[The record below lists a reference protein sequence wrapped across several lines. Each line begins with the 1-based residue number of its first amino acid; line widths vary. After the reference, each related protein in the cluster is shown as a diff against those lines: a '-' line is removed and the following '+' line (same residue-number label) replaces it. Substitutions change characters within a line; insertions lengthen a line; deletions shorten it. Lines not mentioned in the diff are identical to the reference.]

1 MADLRFAVLGAGF
14 WARFQ
19 LAAWQE
25 LEGVE
30 CVAVCDPV
38 RAKAEE
44 LAQRAGVPNVYDDA
58 ETCLQAERPDFV
70 DIITSPATHAPLAHL
85 AAAHRVP
92 VICQKPLAPVLE
104 EAERMV
110 AACRAAGVPL
120 YAHENWRWQ
129 APIRELKRVLDSGA
143 IGTPFRARITMIS
156 GFPVFI
162 NQPYLK
168 DLNQFIVGDMGPHL
182 LDTARFLF
190 GEAERLYCQI
200 HRVHTD
206 IQGEDAASILLRMQ
220 GGTTVLCEM
229 AFAENYLEHDRFP
242 ETFFFVEGS
251 RGSAEIAP
259 DFWVRVTTA
268 EGTHAR
274 RCVPPRY
281 AWADP
286 DYDIV
291 HSSMVPCNANFLRA
305 LRGEGEAETT
315 GEDNLKTLRLAF
327 AAYESA
333 ETGQAVRVE
342 G

>member
-1 MADLRFAVLGAGF
+1 MEVLRFAVCGAGF
-14 WARFQ
+14 WARYQ

-25 LEGVE
+25 LDGVA

-38 RAKAEE
+38 RAKAEA
-44 LAQRAGVPNVYDDA
+44 LARPFGVPSVYEDA
-58 ETCLQAERPDFV
+58 ETLLTNERPDFV
-70 DIITSPATHAPLAHL
+70 DVISSLDSHPRLVHL
-85 AAAHRVP
+85 AAAHKTP
-92 VICQKPLAPVLE
+92 VICQKPLATTYAAAE
-104 EAERMV
+104 EMV

-129 APIRELKRVLDSGA
+129 TPIRELKRVLDGGKIGA
-143 IGTPFRARITMIS
+143 PFRARITMAS
-156 GFPVFI
+156 GFPVFV

-168 DLNQFIVGDMGPHL
+168 DLKQFIVADMGPHL

-190 GEAERLYCQI
+190 GEAETLYCQI

-206 IQGEDAASILLRMQ
+206 IQGEDAATILLRMG
-220 GGTTVLCEM
+220 GGTTVICEM
-229 AFAENYLEHDRFP
+229 AFAENYLERDRFP
-242 ETFFFVEGS
+242 ETYIFVEGA
-251 RGSAEIAP
+251 RGSAEVAP
-259 DFWVRVTTA
+259 DFWVRVTTE

-327 AAYESA
+327 AAYDSA
-333 ETGQAVRVE
+333 ATGEAVRL
-342 G
+342 